1 MIDISYKNFFLF
13 ILFFS
18 TALLAQSSDNYWA
31 VQTHFGQFTRPDMD
45 SVSVLMMLDSVKSA
59 GIKFIRDECYW
70 ADVETTPGVF
80 NYPSQVDFYIQS
92 AKQRGID
99 ILLILNYNNPLYAAH
114 AGAGIVTDTNR
125 AKFIEYCRRTVA
137 RYSPLGVKHYEIWN
151 EPNIPIF
158 WHPTPNAFDYFKLL
172 QNVYPAIKEVD
183 SSAVVIACATS
194 PAEGNPSPFINWLT
208 FISQVY
214 SYGGGNFM
222 DGVSFHLYRV
232 DRGPENW
239 LQTDYLNLKN
249 IVGSKPMWLTEFGY
263 HTSSV
268 WPNLSLQA
276 QAEFVARLYLI
287 GSAINQLNSVF
298 YYDLKNDG
306 TSSND
311 PEHNFGLM
319 NFDLSPKPAFKAYKT
334 LTSEL
339 QGKNILSVS
348 NQSNFF
354 KYIYSNLSDTTYALW
369 NPAASSIKTEI
380 FSSNRLRVTDIFGST
395 YYVFD
400 KDKIINIKYSSAP
413 TYVTTLTEFPQ
424 ISQYRILPANDTLI
438 VGQKVNLSLRGIT
451 ADNKIIFIDS
461 TAVSWSVSNSL
472 GSIDSFG
479 RFTALQTGVCT
490 VRAVLDGNLVEKIF
504 FILASYD
511 QLEIEPFN
519 SLDAFTISYFNML
532 PATSLSII
540 DSNYTSPYH
549 SLKVDYSFKLIGIDK
564 HRIYFDCNISLLGE
578 PDSILI
584 DVFNNGNGHVIN
596 FQIEDANGSVYSV
609 NTAQSQLLNKFG
621 WTKVKAS
628 LRSFGASFSYPA
640 KLKRLTFFAVKT
652 GGVVDSIYSGTVLLD
667 NLRINNGIPL
677 SIKSEDSFFP
687 EGFMLYQNYPNPF
700 NPSTKISWQSPIGSR
715 QTLKVYDI
723 LGSEVATLVD
733 EYREAGSYEVEFSA
747 RGGQAAGSSQLASG
761 VYYYQLRAIP
771 NGRHAGRFVQTKK
784 MILIK

>member
-1 MIDISYKNFFLF
+1 MIVTSLKKFFLIF
-13 ILFFS
+13 LFFS
-18 TALLAQSSDNYWA
+18 TVVVAQSIDKFWA

-45 SVSVLMMLDSVKSA
+45 SASVLRMLDSVKAA

-70 ADVETTPGVF
+70 VDVETTPGVF
-80 NYPSQVDFYIQS
+80 NYPPQVDFYIQS

-99 ILLILNYNNPLYAAH
+99 ILLILNYNNPLYAPH
-114 AGAGIVTDTNR
+114 AGSGIVTDTNR
-125 AKFIEYCRRTVA
+125 AKFVEYCRRTVA

-158 WHPTPNAFDYFKLL
+158 WHPTPNTFDYFKLL
-172 QNVYPAIKEVD
+172 QSVYPAIKEVD

-222 DGVSFHLYRV
+222 DAVSFHLYRV

-239 LQTDYLNLKN
+239 LQTDYLNLKSL
-249 IVGSKPMWLTEFGY
+249 VGSKPMWLTEAGY
-263 HTSSV
+263 HTANV

-276 QAEFVARLYLI
+276 QAEFVVRLYLM
-287 GSAINQLNSVF
+287 GSAISQIKTIF

-306 TSSND
+306 TLSND
-311 PEHNFGLM
+311 PEHNFGLL
-319 NFDLSPKPAFKAYKT
+319 NFDLSPKPAYKAYKT
-334 LTSEL
+334 LTSQL

-354 KYIYSNLSDTTYALW
+354 KYIYSNSTDTTYALW
-369 NPAASSIKTEI
+369 NPSASSIKTEI

-395 YYVFD
+395 YYIFD
-400 KDKIINIKYSSAP
+400 KDKILSVKYSSAP
-413 TYVTTLTEFPQ
+413 IYVTTLSEFPQ
-424 ISQYRILPANDTLI
+424 ISHYRIFPAYDTLI

-451 ADNKIIFIDS
+451 TDNKTIFIDS
-461 TAVSWSVSNSL
+461 TAVNWSVGNSL
-472 GSIDSFG
+472 GSVDSTG

-490 VRAVLDGNLVEKIF
+490 VRAAFEGNLVEKIF
-504 FILASYD
+504 FIFPSYN

-519 SLDAFTISYFNML
+519 SLDAFTISYFNLL
-532 PATSLSII
+532 PVTSLSII
-540 DSNYTSPYH
+540 DSNYTSPYN
-549 SLKVDYSFKLIGIDK
+549 SLKIDYSFKFIGIDK
-564 HRIYFDCNISLLGE
+564 HRIYFDCNIPLLGE

-621 WTKVKAS
+621 WTIVKAS

-640 KLKRLTFFAVKT
+640 KLKRLTFFTVKN
-652 GGVVDSIYSGTVLLD
+652 GGVVDSIYSGTILLD

-677 SIKSEDSFFP
+677 SIKSEDNFLP
-687 EGFMLYQNYPNPF
+687 GGFILYQNYPNPF
-700 NPSTKISWQSPIGSR
+700 NPSTSIEFVIPQTGLVNLSVFNLLGEKVAELVNEIKESGNHSVTFDASNLSSGTYIYRLSVNGNIIS
-715 QTLKVYDI
+715 
-723 LGSEVATLVD
+723 
-733 EYREAGSYEVEFSA
+733 
-747 RGGQAAGSSQLASG
+747 
-761 VYYYQLRAIP
+761 
-771 NGRHAGRFVQTKK
+771 KK
-784 MILIK
+784 MSLVK